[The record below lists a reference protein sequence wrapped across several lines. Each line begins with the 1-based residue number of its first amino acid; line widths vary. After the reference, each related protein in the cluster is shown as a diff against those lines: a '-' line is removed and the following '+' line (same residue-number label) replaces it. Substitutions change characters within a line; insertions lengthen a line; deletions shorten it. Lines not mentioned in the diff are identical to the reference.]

1 MKRLLSAVAAGI
13 LLLTASAATPD
24 TTETDV
30 ISDTTAEVVFT
41 VKDVRDLQDHLLA
54 KPLETDLSGK
64 PYDLNGDGVWDVFDL
79 ALMKREIP
87 TQPEQAAHGDTIV
100 VYFSRTNNTEKIAQY
115 LIDLTGAD
123 SYEIEAAMPYSD
135 ADINYSDSACRA
147 NQEQTDKSVRPEI
160 ADPIASL
167 DGYDTVF
174 LGYPIWWGQEPRI
187 IDTFL
192 ESYDF
197 SDKTVIPFCTS
208 GSSGIATSEQQI
220 ASLVPIGEQLAGRR
234 FAASATKEDVQAWYD
249 TLPLAKEETAMMLQI
264 QVGNKTLTASL
275 ADTEAAQE
283 LAKQLKTAP
292 VTVTLNEY
300 GGFEKVG
307 KLPWSLTRTDE
318 QISTES
324 GDIMLYQG
332 NQMTIFYEPN
342 AWSYTRL
349 GHIENVTQEELRSI
363 LGDGNVE
370 VVLSLQ

>member
-1 MKRLLSAVAAGI
+1 
-13 LLLTASAATPD
+13 
-24 TTETDV
+24 
-30 ISDTTAEVVFT
+30 
-41 VKDVRDLQDHLLA
+41 
-54 KPLETDLSGK
+54 LETDLSGR
-64 PYDLNGDGVWDVFDL
+64 PYDLNGDGIWDVFDL
-79 ALMKREIP
+79 ALMKRKIP

-123 SYEIEAAMPYSD
+123 SYEIEAAVPYSD
-135 ADINYSDSACRA
+135 ADINYSDASCRA
-147 NQEQTDKSVRPEI
+147 NQEQNDKSVRPEI

-208 GSSGIATSEQQI
+208 GSSGIAASEKQI
-220 ASLVPIGEQLAGRR
+220 AALVPIGEQLTGRR

-264 QVGNKTLTASL
+264 QVGDKTLTASL
-275 ADTEAAQE
+275 ADTAAAQE

-307 KLPWSLTRTDE
+307 KLPWPLTRTDE

-349 GHIENVTQEELRSI
+349 GHIENVTQEELQSI
-363 LGDGNVE
+363 LGAGDVE
-370 VVLSLQ
+370 VVLSLS